1 MNMPLPPAH
10 PLAPLLAH
18 PPAHPLGV
26 GRTGLPSVGLAIAFV
41 LTLAVSAAACSNPS
55 STTASDQTGH
65 RTTTPVAGPE
75 AGVTSRYGTDVSK
88 GSLPSTHAALAATHA
103 FAAQVDADT
112 AAFVSAVSALQTAAD
127 SGDIT
132 AARSAELSAQA
143 DYDAFRVLES
153 GNTVNASTL
162 DELAGDVG
170 PHESFGG
177 LHAVERDLWTS
188 GPLVADVAALGGQ
201 APVAQYLLSR
211 ERVGPEAIAVV
222 AVSQLNW
229 VVDAALSHTQ
239 EQYSHLGL
247 VDVAA
252 TEAAAHRSFSLIEP
266 LGRLV
271 APRLTATVDGQFAV
285 LDTQVS
291 ALGPPTVVSDS
302 SVSPAARLALSRQL
316 DATAATLA
324 RLAAVLTPYGT
335 AGAPS

>member
-10 PLAPLLAH
+10 PLAPPQALR
-18 PPAHPLGV
+18 
-26 GRTGLPSVGLAIAFV
+26 RTGLPSVGLAIALV
-41 LTLAVSAAACSNPS
+41 LALAVSATACSNPS
-55 STTASDQTGH
+55 STTASDRTGH

-88 GSLPSTHAALAATHA
+88 GSLPTTRAALAATHA
-103 FAAQVDADT
+103 FAVQVDADT
-112 AAFVSAVSALQTAAD
+112 AAFVSAVAALQTAAG
-127 SGDIT
+127 SGDT
-132 AARSAELSAQA
+132 AGARSAELSAQA
-143 DYDAFRVLES
+143 AYDAFRVLEA
-153 GNTVNASTL
+153 GNAVNASTL

-170 PHESFGG
+170 ALESFGG
-177 LHAVERDLWTS
+177 LHAVERDLWAS
-188 GPLVADVAALGGQ
+188 GPLVADVTALGGQ

-229 VVDAALSHTQ
+229 VVDVALPRGQ

-252 TEAAAHRSFSLIEP
+252 TEAAAHRSFSVIEP

-271 APRLTATVDGQFAV
+271 APRLTATVNRQFDV
-285 LDTQVS
+285 LDAQVN
-291 ALGPPTVVSDS
+291 ALGSPTSVPDS
-302 SVSPAARLALSRQL
+302 SVSAAARLALSRQL